1 MKKYMFTILLVVSV
15 GIALPQMWK
24 KIIESNG
31 ELFAKVEEILSPGSD
46 GEVSGTDELS
56 SSSEDGT
63 VSESDGTATD
73 LTNGTVSESDGT
85 AGILPEEEV
94 PGTDE
99 APALPTEEDASGT
112 DETVDPLT
120 KGDIPGTEEVPTS
133 PGEGEVPGTDGST
146 VTPTEETAVEEKTFE
161 TVDLTYWEDALFIG
175 DSRTVG
181 LSEYADLGGADVF
194 ASSGMSVYKVF
205 SAKIEMPGAG
215 KQTLE
220 EVLAAKQYGKIYIM
234 MGINELGYNH
244 ESTVKKFEEMYDKIH
259 ELQPDAILFLGANLH
274 VTEKKSASD
283 KIYNN
288 EAINRLN
295 QAIMGMADNQTRFYV
310 DVNEVFDDANG
321 NLDASYTADDAHVL
335 GKYYAQWADWLLTKG
350 IN

>member
-1 MKKYMFTILLVVSV
+1 MKKYMFTILLVLSV

-24 KIIESNG
+24 KVIEANGG
-31 ELFAKVEEILSPGSD
+31 ELIARIEAFFPGIDAKQETLP
-46 GEVSGTDELS
+46 GTDENMP
-56 SSSEDGT
+56 
-63 VSESDGTATD
+63 ATD
-73 LTNGTVSESDGT
+73 ETVATPTEGT
-85 AGILPEEEV
+85 V

-99 APALPTEEDASGT
+99 VPAIPTEETQPTEA
-112 DETVDPLT
+112 ETVPDENVSG
-120 KGDIPGTEEVPTS
+120 GDGADTEEVPKVPTGELPSETGESS
-133 PGEGEVPGTDGST
+133 PM
-146 VTPTEETAVEEKTFE
+146 EETTDEEDAEKSFV
-161 TVDLTYWEDALFIG
+161 TVDSSYWDDALFIG

-194 ASSGMSVYKVF
+194 ANSGMSVYRVF
-205 SAKIEMPGAG
+205 SEKISMPQGG

-244 ESTVKKFEEMYDKIH
+244 ESTVKKYQEMVEKIH

-283 KIYNN
+283 KIFNN
-288 EAINRLN
+288 EAINRIN
-295 QAIMGMADNQTRFYV
+295 QAVEEMADNKTIFYV

-321 NLDASYTADDAHVL
+321 NLDADYTADESHVL
-335 GKYYAQWADWLLTKG
+335 GKYYAKWAEWLLTKG
-350 IN
+350 I